1 MSIPQMNPKEIYN
14 GFLSRI
20 EKTNM
25 LFQLLDENS
34 SIELSNSLYFK
45 YYFDIST
52 AIEAIIR
59 GIVAEE
65 SKKHPYI
72 KYVTQ
77 ADSDSKAYF
86 IKYEELKALI
96 ISVEN
101 LYQDPNEEDFKT
113 KICEKVDILKD
124 YRLTKK
130 FVNNG
135 AFKNDYESIRKTR
148 NILAHG
154 LTGIY
159 SVDYSNTQLE
169 SFLFVCYLL
178 FNYYEKIYNLDN

>member
-1 MSIPQMNPKEIYN
+1 M
-14 GFLSRI
+14 
-20 EKTNM
+20 
-25 LFQLLDENS
+25 
-34 SIELSNSLYFK
+34 SNSIYFK

-59 GIVAEE
+59 GIAAEE

-96 ISVEN
+96 IAVEN
-101 LYQDPNEEDFKT
+101 LYQGSNEEEFKT
-113 KICEKVDILKD
+113 KICNKVDSLKG

-130 FVNNG
+130 IINNG
-135 AFKNDYESIRKTR
+135 AFKNDYESVRKTR

-154 LTGIY
+154 LTGVS

-169 SFLFVCYLL
+169 SFLFICYLL
-178 FNYYEKIYNLDN
+178 FNYYEKIYNSGI